1 MRENKFD
8 PSNIRQSDMDKL
20 ANAIEE
26 YIHVLEDIMVIPQ
39 DIKKKYGKDI
49 ETGLSESKKLIKK
62 LRKGDKDVFKSE
74 DEWNYLT

>member
-8 PSNIRQSDMDKL
+8 PNNIRQSDMDKL

-49 ETGLSESKKLIKK
+49 EAGLSESKKLIKK